1 MSQPATHFGVA
12 DDVLAD
18 MSASRGDAR
27 DMGAQQIAAV
37 REAVLGDLFYFNTI
51 ILGYRDLDPI
61 FHRELCALIGVWG
74 QPGYRRLM
82 VQVPRGTFKTSV
94 GTIGN
99 SLWQVCRSP
108 DEPLAIF
115 NEKEDNAAMWV
126 RAIRETVQNS
136 VIFHVLFPELL
147 PPGISVSD
155 RERGVTMPRSWKWTD
170 TELLFQRGSYGI
182 PEPSIMGLGIG
193 SASAGRHWPKIIK
206 DDILS
211 EDAKNSP
218 LVMTRAKDW
227 VDNSFSLER
236 PALGGQDLIMCTP
249 WHYDD
254 AYAHA
259 LRKYDYKLYRRG
271 IYDGPDGGIL
281 TPKLFTQAT
290 LTKMQQADPYTF
302 SAQQLCR
309 PRPGKEIAFEFEWL
323 RFGDVRGDTFAI
335 EREYFDATINPADV
349 PEQPTR
355 TIALSAMEKCILVDP
370 IPDSSTE
377 RNLEPGCRHAV
388 LQMGHDYFGR
398 KYLLD
403 MWVGRCD
410 PLDLINTILAMCAKW
425 SNDRVGIEKVAF
437 SVVYRHWL
445 REESRRRGVPH
456 LSLIDLEPGRRQK
469 DARIRAKITPTRLG
483 VYYVARSIEPE
494 FVREYLEFP
503 YGATRD
509 ILDAWAYD
517 DEPGMLPR
525 PLSPE
530 EQQAYDEAAD
540 ARTRVRLG
548 ADEITG
554 YVLPW
559 LVMLGGLAWPPT

>member
-1 MSQPATHFGVA
+1 VTAPAVGA
-12 DDVLAD
+12 AVLTD
-18 MSASRGDAR
+18 MATSAGDPR
-27 DMGAQQIAAV
+27 DMAAAQVAAV
-37 REAVLGDLFYFNTI
+37 RKYVLDDLFAFATVVF
-51 ILGYRDLDPI
+51 GYRDLDET
-61 FHRELCALIGVWG
+61 FHRELCALLGAWG

-94 GTIGN
+94 GTIAN
-99 SLWQVCRSP
+99 SLWQTCRDP
-108 DEPLAIF
+108 DAPIAIF

-136 VIFHVLFPELL
+136 IIFQTLFPELL
-147 PPGISVSD
+147 PPGISARD
-155 RERGVTMPRSWKWTD
+155 RERGITMPRSWKWTD
-170 TELLFQRGSYGI
+170 SELLFQRGSYGT

-206 DDILS
+206 DDLLS

-227 VDNSFSLER
+227 VDNSFSLEK

-259 LRKYDYKLYRRG
+259 LRQYDYKLYRRG
-271 IYDGPDGGIL
+271 IYDGPDGSIL
-281 TPKLFTQAT
+281 TPKLFTRAT
-290 LTKMQQADPYTF
+290 LDRMQQADPYTF

-309 PRPGKEIAFEFEWL
+309 PRPGKEVAFEFAWL
-323 RFGDVRGDTFAI
+323 RFGEVRGDTFAI
-335 EREYFDATINPADV
+335 EPPSFDATINPAAV
-349 PEQPTR
+349 PERPTR
-355 TIALSAMEKCILVDP
+355 NVALAAMEKCILVDP
-370 IPDSSTE
+370 IPDSATE
-377 RNLEPGCRHAV
+377 RNAEPGCRHAV
-388 LQMGHDYFGR
+388 VVLGQDYFGR

-403 MWVGRCD
+403 VWVGRVD
-410 PLDLINTILAMCAKW
+410 PLDLINTILAKCGEWAV
-425 SNDRVGIEKVAF
+425 DRVGIEKVAF

-445 REESRRRGVPH
+445 REEARRRGVPH

-483 VYYVARSIEPE
+483 VWYVNRAAERE

-503 YGATRD
+503 YGGTRD

-517 DEPGMLPR
+517 DEPGVLPR

-530 EQQAYDEAAD
+530 EAARYDELQD
-540 ARTRVRLG
+540 AQSRIRAG

-554 YVLPW
+554 Y
-559 LVMLGGLAWPPT
+559 